1 MRCGEATKAKTVS
14 DLPIRFSSSKS
25 RWDGMDDYST
35 CIEVT
40 ATCFDKR
47 GNERIMGKVRLFYL
61 DLGAVFDTNDSV
73 HDLFDIRPETAPFY
87 SALIDYE
94 TGDFK
99 SNLEK
104 ILGEYICDLNVLIV
118 DRLEILPEF
127 RGKKIGLACLRW
139 CLQQYA
145 HACGVVA
152 LKCFP
157 LQFECAEMGEPAWRR
172 EMQFGKLSRDRKT
185 SSAKLKKY
193 YASLGFKVLPGND
206 IMVAFAG

>member
-1 MRCGEATKAKTVS
+1 MRCDAATKTKTVS
-14 DLPIRFSSSKS
+14 NLQIRFSSSTRK
-25 RWDGMDDYST
+25 WEGMAHYST
-35 CIEVT
+35 LIEVT
-40 ATCFDKR
+40 VTCIDKK
-47 GNERIMGKVRLFYL
+47 GNGRIIGKVRLFYL
-61 DLGAVFDTNDSV
+61 DLAAVFETKDNL

-99 SNLEK
+99 PYLEEV
-104 ILGEYICDLNVLIV
+104 LGECICDMNVLIV

-127 RGKKIGLACLRW
+127 RGKGIGLASLIWCLR
-139 CLQQYA
+139 QYA
-145 HACGVVA
+145 RQCGVVA

-157 LQFECAEMGEPAWRR
+157 LQFECAEMGEPEWRR
-172 EMQFGKLSRDRKT
+172 EMQFGTLNRDHKR

-193 YASLGFKVLPGND
+193 YGSLGFKVLPEDG

>member
-1 MRCGEATKAKTVS
+1 MRCSEATKAKTVS

-40 ATCFDKR
+40 ARCFDKR

-99 SNLEK
+99 SNLVK

-185 SSAKLKKY
+185 SLAKLKKY

>member
-40 ATCFDKR
+40 AICFDKR

-127 RGKKIGLACLRW
+127 RGKKIGLACLGW
-139 CLQQYA
+139 CLQKYA

-152 LKCFP
+152 LKCLP

-185 SSAKLKKY
+185 SLAKLKKY

>member
-1 MRCGEATKAKTVS
+1 MRSDEATKAKTVS
-14 DLPIRFSSSKS
+14 GVPIRFSSSKS

-40 ATCFDKR
+40 ARCFDKK

-73 HDLFDIRPETAPFY
+73 HDLFDIRSETSPFY
-87 SALIDYE
+87 SALIDYK

-99 SNLEK
+99 SNLET

-118 DRLEILPEF
+118 DRVEILPEF
-127 RGKKIGLACLRW
+127 RGKKIGLACLGW

-157 LQFECAEMGEPAWRR
+157 LQFECAGMGEPAWRR
-172 EMQFGKLSRDRKT
+172 KMQFGKLSRDRKR
-185 SSAKLKKY
+185 SLAKLKKY